1 MQEREA
7 SIKVQ
12 TQVNTLKINIEQYEE
27 KLRNLEEEIAKKT
40 E

>member
-12 TQVNTLKINIEQYEE
+12 MQVNILKINIEQYEE

>member
-12 TQVNTLKINIEQYEE
+12 MQVNILKINIEQYEE
-27 KLRNLEEEIAKKT
+27 KLKNLEEEIAKKT